1 MRDGRRDTLRILSDM
16 LEGMIEPRRI
26 THLLHYSNLSYTHLS
41 KYLKMVIT
49 MGLVK
54 EQTKPFHSY
63 QITNDGKYFMYL
75 VNKRQDKN

>member
-1 MRDGRRDTLRILSDM
+1 MRDGRRDTLRILSDI
-16 LEGMIEPRRI
+16 LEDMIEPRRI
-26 THLLHYSNLSYTHLS
+26 TRLLHSTNLSYTQLS

-63 QITNDGKYFMYL
+63 QITHDGKFFMYL
-75 VNKRQDKN
+75 VNKRQDNN